1 MTIISAL
8 KRYFPIRLKR
18 TIRRLLASLGFGYR
32 WVSADQIQT
41 KLAQAERA
49 RCVSEIDFVRELGS
63 FLISL
68 PLPPPDPYSD
78 EYKQHWLSVYQSLT
92 KNAYDVSR
100 EGNKFDLQK
109 LIKKPFPY
117 DTESSEI
124 VGNQLIAIGS
134 LIKAMQLQPKASV
147 LELGPG
153 WGNTSLALA
162 QMGHVVTA
170 LDIESRYIELLKA
183 RAAMLEVPLQVI
195 HGEFFK
201 IREIA
206 ESFDAILFY
215 ESFHHCI
222 DHLALLDEIPA
233 KLRPGGKLILAGET
247 VNENMPYDWGL
258 NPSGEAIYQIVTN
271 GWMELTFRES
281 YLLKTLRQKGW
292 DVKKFDSSQ
301 TAAAIVYICTRAN

>member
-1 MTIISAL
+1 
-8 KRYFPIRLKR
+8 
-18 TIRRLLASLGFGYR
+18 
-32 WVSADQIQT
+32 
-41 KLAQAERA
+41 
-49 RCVSEIDFVRELGS
+49 
-63 FLISL
+63 
-68 PLPPPDPYSD
+68 
-78 EYKQHWLSVYQSLT
+78 
-92 KNAYDVSR
+92 
-100 EGNKFDLQK
+100 
-109 LIKKPFPY
+109 
-117 DTESSEI
+117 
-124 VGNQLIAIGS
+124 
-134 LIKAMQLQPKASV
+134 
-147 LELGPG
+147 
-153 WGNTSLALA
+153 
-162 QMGHVVTA
+162 
-170 LDIESRYIELLKA
+170 
-183 RAAMLEVPLQVI
+183 MLEVPLQVI